1 MQIKL
6 KKSTRA
12 CLQLQTRFF
21 FSLNKIYK
29 VTQRRVGCKANA
41 PFLFQGK
48 GRFVMAEMT
57 KIEIITR
64 QSKLEELKTALN
76 EIGINGMTVTNV
88 MGYGVQKGQRHH
100 YRGVEYNV
108 DLLPKVKV
116 EMVVC
121 TVPVDD
127 VVNTAVSVLRTGEIG
142 DGKIFISPVSRVIKV
157 RTGEEDKDALL

>member
-1 MQIKL
+1 MFAAL
-6 KKSTRA
+6 SG
-12 CLQLQTRFF
+12 
-21 FSLNKIYK
+21 
-29 VTQRRVGCKANA
+29 RRV
-41 PFLFQGK
+41 FLFKERGVL
-48 GRFVMAEMT
+48 VMAEMT

-64 QSKLEELKTALN
+64 QSKLEELKSALN

-88 MGYGVQKGQRHH
+88 MGYGVQKGQRHQ

-127 VVNTAVSVLRTGEIG
+127 VINTAIAVLRTGEIG

-157 RTGEEDKDALL
+157 RTGEEDREALL

>member
-1 MQIKL
+1 
-6 KKSTRA
+6 
-12 CLQLQTRFF
+12 
-21 FSLNKIYK
+21 
-29 VTQRRVGCKANA
+29 
-41 PFLFQGK
+41 
-48 GRFVMAEMT
+48 MAEMT

-64 QSKLEELKTALN
+64 QSKLEELKAALN

-88 MGYGVQKGQRHH
+88 LGYGAQKGQKHQ

-108 DLLPKVKV
+108 DLVPKVKI

-142 DGKIFISPVSRVIKV
+142 DGKIFVSPVTRVIKV
-157 RTGEEDKDALL
+157 RTGEEDRVALL

>member
-1 MQIKL
+1 
-6 KKSTRA
+6 
-12 CLQLQTRFF
+12 
-21 FSLNKIYK
+21 
-29 VTQRRVGCKANA
+29 
-41 PFLFQGK
+41 
-48 GRFVMAEMT
+48 MAEMT

-64 QSKLEELKTALN
+64 QSKLEELKAALN

-88 MGYGVQKGQRHH
+88 LGYGAQKGQKHQ

-108 DLLPKVKV
+108 DLVPKVKV

-142 DGKIFISPVSRVIKV
+142 DGKIFVAPVTRVIKV
-157 RTGEEDKDALL
+157 RTGEEDREALL